1 MPEGPEC
8 HSIAISL
15 NGLLRSK
22 NIKNIVITGGRYEKH
37 GPPSGFVEFC
47 QTLTD
52 TPVVIEKVMVKGK
65 LIYWVFSNNFVMLN
79 TLGMSGCWTT
89 TKCYK
94 HCDVRVDYDENKKIW
109 FRDQRHFG
117 TIKFIPK
124 SELSK
129 KLESLGCDVLSD
141 EFTESQWQYLC
152 ERYGNKTLPGLIM
165 NQKRVSGIGNYLK
178 CEVLYQAKV
187 SPYRKIKDISKRELM
202 EVYKYMKIIPR
213 ASLKA
218 KGVSIRDYNL
228 PDGEVGNYQFSLK
241 VYNRNKDPLGNT
253 VKRVQTEDK
262 RTTHWVPAVQ
272 V

>member
-8 HSIAISL
+8 HSIAKSL
-15 NGLLRSK
+15 NDLLNSK
-22 NIKNIVITGGRYEKH
+22 NINSIKILGGRYLNHSYPLGYK
-37 GPPSGFVEFC
+37 EFC
-47 QTLTD
+47 TSIKTSP
-52 TPVVIEKVMVKGK
+52 TTIKNISVKGK
-65 LIYWVFSNNFVMLN
+65 LIYWIFSNDFIMLN
-79 TLGMSGCWTT
+79 TLGMSGSWT
-89 TKCYK
+89 KNCHK
-94 HCDVRVDYDENKKIW
+94 HCDVCVEYGDDKKIW

-124 SELSK
+124 SQLGK
-129 KLESLGCDVLSD
+129 KLESLGCDVLTD
-141 EFTESQWQYLC
+141 DFTESQWQYLC
-152 ERYGNKTLPGLIM
+152 ERYGNKTLPALIM

-178 CEVLYQAKV
+178 CEVLYQAKI
-187 SPYRKIKDISKRELM
+187 SPFRKIDEMSPTELM

-228 PDGEVGNYQFSLK
+228 PDGGEGNYQVTLK
-241 VYNRNKDPLGNT
+241 VYNKKHDPIGNK
-253 VKRVQTEDK
+253 VKKSQTADK

>member
-15 NGLLRSK
+15 NELLKSK

-47 QTLTD
+47 QTLID
-52 TPVVIEKVMVKGK
+52 EPVVIEDVLVKGK
-65 LIYWVFSNNFVMLN
+65 LIYWVFSNDFVMLN

-89 TKCYK
+89 NCYK

-117 TIKFIPK
+117 TIKFIHK
-124 SELSK
+124 SKLGK
-129 KLESLGCDVLSD
+129 KLESLGCDVLTD
-141 EFTESQWQYLC
+141 EFTETQWQYLC
-152 ERYGNKTLPGLIM
+152 ERYNNKTLPALIM

-178 CEVLYQAKV
+178 CEVLYAAKI
-187 SPYRKIKDISKRELM
+187 SPFRKVKDMSAEELM
-202 EVYKYMKIIPR
+202 EVYKYMKIIPL

-228 PDGEVGNYQFSLK
+228 PGGEVGNYQFSLK
-241 VYNRNKDPLGNT
+241 VYNKNKDSLGSI